1 MANIETPA
9 DLITRLYPQPSSQE
23 PLHGLYLSHDL
34 RALADTMDRPFV
46 YSDYVVSLDGRIAV
60 PHPTQPGLTVPKA
73 IANDRDWRLFQEL
86 AIQADVVI
94 TSGRYLRDY
103 ADGRAQ
109 EILQVYN
116 DPRFVDLKEWRLSRG
131 LAPQPALAVI
141 SASLSF
147 SIPEA
152 LTQRDREVLIF
163 TVESADGDRI
173 ARLEQE
179 AGQVFT
185 AGATSVQGD
194 QFVSRLDELGYR
206 TIFNATGPKVLHLLL
221 AGDRLDRLYL
231 THANRLLGGDP
242 FSSVVEGPL
251 FEPAVDMR
259 LHAIYLDEVGL
270 DGLGQLF
277 VSYNCADEK

>member
-1 MANIETPA
+1 MTANAQSAEFVI
-9 DLITRLYPQPSSQE
+9 RLYPQPSRQE

-34 RALADTMDRPFV
+34 RTVADTMDRPFV

-60 PHPTQPGLTVPKA
+60 PHATKPGLTVPKA
-73 IANDRDWRLFQEL
+73 VANDRDWRLFQEL
-86 AIQADVVI
+86 AVQADVVI

-109 EILQVYN
+109 EILQVYD
-116 DPRFVDLKEWRLSRG
+116 DPRFADLKEWRESRG
-131 LAPQPALAVI
+131 LTPQPALAVI

-152 LTQRDREVLIF
+152 LTQGEREVLIF
-163 TVESADGDRI
+163 TVESADGERV
-173 ARLEQE
+173 AQLEQE
-179 AGQVFT
+179 AGQVFA

-194 QFVSRLDELGYR
+194 QFVSRLAELGYR
-206 TIFNATGPKVLHLLL
+206 TIYNATGPKVLHLLL
-221 AGDRLDRLYL
+221 ASDKLDRLYL

-251 FEPAVDMR
+251 LEPPIGMC
-259 LHAIYLDEVGL
+259 LHSIYLDEVGL

-277 VSYNCADEK
+277 LAYKRPEEA